1 MALNPTPLRS
11 PHVPASLTR
20 ARRVSAVPL
29 CAALLLA
36 ACGGGGGGALGQPE
50 SEPEPVAIDTGV
62 DAGAGA
68 GAEVSAE
75 NGTEGRRFLLWQPG
89 QEATVRA
96 EQAALADAAGSD
108 EVRLVVL
115 MNPAAVPPD
124 GRITLQGSGS
134 GEGGDAAALRARQ
147 LAAKAAAVESAAEGV
162 MARSVRPASPR
173 AALHQ
178 RFAYALEGLV
188 LTVPFDQA
196 QAVADRL
203 ARDPAVDGVELDR
216 AITIEQA
223 APVRQLD
230 SRAWGVDRIDQRARV
245 FDGAF
250 RHSRTGQGVTVH
262 VVDTGV
268 SPHAQF
274 GTRLR
279 SGFSAIADGQGT
291 RDCHGHGTHVAG
303 TAAGSTLGV
312 APGASVVPVRVLDC
326 RGSGTGTQ
334 LLAGLDWIAANG
346 SRPGVVNMS
355 LGGPAFAALDAA
367 AQRLVA
373 AGFTVVAAAG
383 NSNTDACTQSPGR
396 AAGLVTVAASDT
408 ADAKASFSNAGTC
421 VALWAPGVNIASA
434 GIASA
439 TAVVGMSGTSM
450 AAPHAAGV
458 AALLLQAQPAATAA
472 QVRAS
477 LLQDATPNAVL
488 GVTGT
493 TPRGLLYASDSA
505 TPPPTTVAIRPGAVS
520 MATTVPTPG
529 LWGASATV
537 TVVNAQGAAVAGARV
552 AGRFSHTT
560 AEASC
565 TTASNG
571 RCTLA
576 SAPAVWGRTTSITV
590 AVTSLS
596 GPQMADG
603 GGGVR
608 TAQVAQPP
616 APVAS
621 VSALN
626 GSMVR
631 PAPNSPLWT
640 PQFTVALADAR
651 RAPVA
656 GAVVQ
661 GILRIHSGARV
672 VGLQVVSCQTAADGQ
687 CRLAWTGPSLDA
699 AHTGA
704 ALEVRAVS
712 RPWLVYQPGGITQA
726 TVGVVR

>member
-1 MALNPTPLRS
+1 MALNPNPLRS
-11 PHVPASLTR
+11 SLHGATWR
-20 ARRVSAVPL
+20 AAAVPL
-29 CAALLLA
+29 CATLLLLS
-36 ACGGGGGGALGQPE
+36 ACGGSGEPAA
-50 SEPEPVAIDTGV
+50 PEPA

-68 GAEVSAE
+68 DIAAE
-75 NGTEGRRFLLWQPG
+75 NGTEGRRFMLWQPG

-96 EQAALADAAGSD
+96 AQAALADAAGSD
-108 EVRLVVL
+108 EVRLVVRL
-115 MNPAAVPPD
+115 NPAAVPPD
-124 GRITLQGSGS
+124 NRATMLGGGS
-134 GEGGDAAALRARQ
+134 GEGGDAAAQHARQ
-147 LAAKAAAVESAAEGV
+147 LASKAAAVATAVDEV
-162 MARSVRPASPR
+162 MARSVRAASPR
-173 AALHQ
+173 AALGQ
-178 RFAYALEGLV
+178 RFAHALEGFV

-196 QAVADRL
+196 QAVADQL

-216 AITIEQA
+216 LLAVEQS
-223 APVRQLD
+223 APVRLLD
-230 SRAWGVDRIDQRARV
+230 SRAWGVDRLDQRARV

-326 RGSGTGTQ
+326 RGSGTGTH

-367 AQRLVA
+367 AQRLVS

-383 NSNTDACTQSPGR
+383 NSNVDACTQSPGR

-472 QVRAS
+472 QVRAR

-488 GVTGT
+488 GVTGA
-493 TPRGLLYASDSA
+493 TPRGLLYASDSTA
-505 TPPPTTVAIRPGAVS
+505 PPPPPSVAIRPAAIT
-520 MATTVPTPG
+520 MATAVPTPG
-529 LWGASATV
+529 LWTASATV
-537 TVVNAQGAAVAGARV
+537 QVVNAQGAAVAGARV
-552 AGRFSHTT
+552 AGRFSHSAT
-560 AEASC
+560 EAGC
-565 TTASNG
+565 TTAADG

-576 SAPAVWGRTTSITV
+576 GPPAAWGATPRITV
-590 AVTSLS
+590 ALTGLS
-596 GPQMADG
+596 GPQMADAG
-603 GGGVR
+603 TGVR
-608 TAQVAQPP
+608 SAQVAQPA
-616 APVAS
+616 APVAR
-621 VSALN
+621 VSALS

-631 PAPNSPLWT
+631 PATNSPQWT
-640 PQFTVALADAR
+640 PQFNVTLADGQ

-661 GILRIHSGARV
+661 GLLRIHSGARV
-672 VGLQVVSCQTAADGQ
+672 VGLQTVACQTAANGQ
-687 CRLAWTGPSLDA
+687 CRVAWTGPALGST
-699 AHTGA
+699 HTGA
-704 ALEVRAVS
+704 VFEVKAVS
-712 RPWLVYQPGGITQA
+712 RAWLSYAPGPLTQA